1 MLQAITY
8 WGRDCLVVN
17 QNRRSMEFQ
26 GCNVIGQKALRR
38 KSIAAVL
45 EGVRDRVFRGESFVL
60 DGSAKSWGG
69 FPMNFRCAYSP
80 IHTSAGKIVG
90 FQADAVIRRA
100 DHRPVSDLCAW
111 LESLSPVPA
120 QSIESFPLRSD
131 PEMMVAARE
140 SLAGSFRQAP

>member
-26 GCNVIGQKALRR
+26 GCNVIGQRALRR

-60 DGSAKSWGG
+60 DGAAKSWGG
-69 FPMNFRCAYSP
+69 FPMTFRCAYSP
-80 IHTSAGKIVG
+80 IRTCAGKIVG
-90 FQADAVIRRA
+90 FQADAVIRR
-100 DHRPVSDLCAW
+100 DDRPVSDLCAW
-111 LESLSPVPA
+111 LESLPPVPG
-120 QSIESFPLRSD
+120 QSTELFLPQLNQESWA
-131 PEMMVAARE
+131 AARE
-140 SLAGSFRQAP
+140 SLAGSFRQDP